1 MMKTTETSIK
11 ILLPS
16 GRRCANC
23 CFRAQEESSYQCLSH
38 SPDFF
43 VVHPQIKFASY
54 ARIYYVV
61 GAETFLQHA
70 SRASFDVFPAWKIR
84 WKIRSK
90 KSPKE
95 EKSTRKENNDV
106 KNQMEREGSVFA
118 INCEALE
125 IDEDSASLNVI
136 K

>member
-1 MMKTTETSIK
+1 M
-11 ILLPS
+11 LLEAKRFCSMPR
-16 GRRCANC
+16 GRP
-23 CFRAQEESSYQCLSH
+23 L
-38 SPDFF
+38 
-43 VVHPQIKFASY
+43 
-54 ARIYYVV
+54 
-61 GAETFLQHA
+61 T
-70 SRASFDVFPAWKIR
+70 VFPAWKIR
-84 WKIRSK
+84 WKTRSE

-95 EKSTRKENNDV
+95 EKSTRKKNNDV